1 MLLEARIMR
10 DGKPIYHALAF
21 NDVVV
26 NRSGFSGM
34 AELRVSVDGHF
45 MYNQRSDGLIVATPT
60 GSTAYA
66 LSSPG
71 PILHPQ
77 LQGIVLVPIAPH
89 ALSNRPIVLPDDSKV
104 SIQIIGGRDVN
115 VNFDM
120 QSFTVA
126 RTERHDRGAP
136 LAPYGA
142 DAASGRLQLLRHAAQ
157 EAALER
163 IPVARRR
170 PQALS
175 GKDAGT
181 RTPPLPKPDYHAHQT
196 TSMLRHL
203 SIRDFVIV
211 AALDLEFD
219 SGFTVFS
226 GETGAGK
233 SILIDALALA
243 LGARADASV
252 VRTGEAR
259 ADITAEFETHARST
273 HWLDEQA
280 LGTTGDDGHHGGT
293 VMLRRVVDANGRS
306 RAFINGTAATLAQL
320 REVGEMLVDIH
331 GQHAHQLLMRPDA
344 QRELFDT
351 HAGLSDTRRDRY
363 ARVAHVAR
371 AAQAV
376 EHAQTRDREL
386 QLERE
391 RLAWQLDR
399 TRQARAATGRVGRGQ
414 RRAPPAVA
422 FGQSDRRRARRARR
436 AVRIRR
442 GDDHAAFRR
451 SSRSCAISP
460 TSIRRSNDVLAA
472 LEPAE
477 IQLQEAAYSLSTTR
491 NGSNS
496 IRTGCAQVETA
507 PRRAAFD
514 RAQVPSAAR
523 NAAGGTRGASRA
535 TRRSSTP
542 PPTSTAC
549 TPPKPRPRKTY
560 LAEAKKLSKA
570 RAKAGKALGAAVTTG
585 MQELSMAGGSFEVAL
600 VPLPEG
606 GAHGLEQV
614 EFRVA
619 GHAGV
624 PLRPLAKVA
633 SGGELARISL
643 ALAVI
648 ASAASPTPTLIFDEV
663 DTGIGGGVA
672 EVVGRLL
679 HQLGQRPPGAVR
691 DALAASRRARR
702 SAFPGGEGGQR
713 QRRHGQQ
720 RHLARQGEPRRGS
733 RAHARRARNHADHAQ
748 AREGNAGGVRCRCWQ
763 DDNARR

>member
-1 MLLEARIMR
+1 
-10 DGKPIYHALAF
+10 
-21 NDVVV
+21 
-26 NRSGFSGM
+26 
-34 AELRVSVDGHF
+34 
-45 MYNQRSDGLIVATPT
+45 
-60 GSTAYA
+60 
-66 LSSPG
+66 
-71 PILHPQ
+71 
-77 LQGIVLVPIAPH
+77 
-89 ALSNRPIVLPDDSKV
+89 
-104 SIQIIGGRDVN
+104 
-115 VNFDM
+115 
-120 QSFTVA
+120 
-126 RTERHDRGAP
+126 
-136 LAPYGA
+136 
-142 DAASGRLQLLRHAAQ
+142 
-157 EAALER
+157 
-163 IPVARRR
+163 
-170 PQALS
+170 
-175 GKDAGT
+175 
-181 RTPPLPKPDYHAHQT
+181 
-196 TSMLRHL
+196 MLRHL

-243 LGARADASV
+243 LGARADANV
-252 VRTGEAR
+252 VRTGETR
-259 ADITAEFETHARST
+259 ADITAEFDTHAQVDQ
-273 HWLDEQA
+273 WLDEQA
-280 LGTTGDDGHHGGT
+280 LSAAAADGQHGGT

-351 HAGLSDTRRDRY
+351 HAGLTELSASVTR
-363 ARVAHVAR
+363 AWR
-371 AAQAV
+371 AWREKVQAV

-391 RLAWQLDR
+391 RLAWQLAELDKLAP
-399 TRQARAATGRVGRGQ
+399 QPGEWEEVNAEH
-414 RRAPPAVA
+414 RRLSHSANLIDGVQGALNALSESDEAMITHLASIVSKVRDLADIDPAL
-422 FGQSDRRRARRARR
+422 
-436 AVRIRR
+436 
-442 GDDHAAFRR
+442 
-451 SSRSCAISP
+451 
-460 TSIRRSNDVLAA
+460 NDVLAA

-477 IQLQEAAYSLSTTR
+477 IQLQEAAYSLSHYAQKLELDPDR
-491 NGSNS
+491 L
-496 IRTGCAQVETA
+496 AQVEKRLDA
-507 PRRAAFD
+507 LH
-514 RAQVPSAAR
+514 SAAR
-523 NAAGGTRGASRA
+523 KFRLQPETLPEEHE
-535 TRRSSTP
+535 TRRAQLAALDAAAHLDSLH
-542 PPTSTAC
+542 AAEA
-549 TPPKPRPRKTY
+549 KAREDF

-585 MQELSMAGGSFEVAL
+585 MQELSMKGGSFEVAL

-679 HQLGQRPPGAVR
+679 HQLGEARQVLCVTHLPQVAARGDHHFQVAKAGNGKGGTVSSVVSLDKANRVEEVARMLGGLEITPTTRKHAKEM
-691 DALAASRRARR
+691 LAA
-702 SAFPGGEGGQR
+702 
-713 QRRHGQQ
+713 
-720 RHLARQGEPRRGS
+720 
-733 RAHARRARNHADHAQ
+733 
-748 AREGNAGGVRCRCWQ
+748 
-763 DDNARR
+763 

>member
-1 MLLEARIMR
+1 
-10 DGKPIYHALAF
+10 
-21 NDVVV
+21 
-26 NRSGFSGM
+26 
-34 AELRVSVDGHF
+34 
-45 MYNQRSDGLIVATPT
+45 
-60 GSTAYA
+60 
-66 LSSPG
+66 
-71 PILHPQ
+71 
-77 LQGIVLVPIAPH
+77 
-89 ALSNRPIVLPDDSKV
+89 
-104 SIQIIGGRDVN
+104 
-115 VNFDM
+115 
-120 QSFTVA
+120 
-126 RTERHDRGAP
+126 
-136 LAPYGA
+136 
-142 DAASGRLQLLRHAAQ
+142 
-157 EAALER
+157 
-163 IPVARRR
+163 
-170 PQALS
+170 
-175 GKDAGT
+175 
-181 RTPPLPKPDYHAHQT
+181 
-196 TSMLRHL
+196 MLRHL

-243 LGARADASV
+243 LGARADANV
-252 VRTGEAR
+252 VRTGETR
-259 ADITAEFETHARST
+259 ADITAEFDTHAQVDQ
-273 HWLDEQA
+273 WLDEQA
-280 LGTTGDDGHHGGT
+280 LSAAAADGQHGGT

-351 HAGLSDTRRDRY
+351 HAGLTELSASVTR
-363 ARVAHVAR
+363 AWR
-371 AAQAV
+371 AWREKVQAV

-391 RLAWQLDR
+391 RLAWQLAELDKLAP
-399 TRQARAATGRVGRGQ
+399 QPGEWEEVNAEH
-414 RRAPPAVA
+414 RRLSHSANLIDGVQGALNALSESDEAMITHLASIVSKVRDLADIDPAL
-422 FGQSDRRRARRARR
+422 
-436 AVRIRR
+436 
-442 GDDHAAFRR
+442 
-451 SSRSCAISP
+451 
-460 TSIRRSNDVLAA
+460 NDVLAA

-477 IQLQEAAYSLSTTR
+477 IQLQEAAYSLSHYAQKLELDPDR
-491 NGSNS
+491 L
-496 IRTGCAQVETA
+496 AQVEKRLDA
-507 PRRAAFD
+507 LH
-514 RAQVPSAAR
+514 SAAR
-523 NAAGGTRGASRA
+523 KFRLQPETLPEEHE
-535 TRRSSTP
+535 TRRAQLAALDAAADLDSLH
-542 PPTSTAC
+542 AAEA
-549 TPPKPRPRKTY
+549 KAREDF

-585 MQELSMAGGSFEVAL
+585 MQELSMKGGSFEVAL

-679 HQLGQRPPGAVR
+679 HQLGEARQVLCVTHLPQVAARGDHHFQVAKAGNGKGGTVSSVVSLDKANRVEEVARMLGGLEITPTTRKHAKEM
-691 DALAASRRARR
+691 LAA
-702 SAFPGGEGGQR
+702 
-713 QRRHGQQ
+713 
-720 RHLARQGEPRRGS
+720 
-733 RAHARRARNHADHAQ
+733 
-748 AREGNAGGVRCRCWQ
+748 
-763 DDNARR
+763 